1 MKRTANILWRKTMSG
16 VEKASAHIKGIV
28 GEGVSVDSGK
38 RLGTDGT
45 EEEVKLWTKLLGV

>member
-1 MKRTANILWRKTMSG
+1 MSG